1 MPSAVWV
8 LVGAYL
14 LVAAATLAEAE
25 FRPAR
30 SAAPGPVAY
39 CAAALL
45 FAGTW
50 PLRAAR
56 GLWHRIKPF

>member
-1 MPSAVWV
+1 MPSFWL

-14 LVAAATLAEAE
+14 MVAAATLLEAE

-30 SAAPGPVAY
+30 GAAPGPLAF
-39 CAAALL
+39 CLAALL
-45 FAGTW
+45 FAATW

-56 GLWHRIKPF
+56 GVWRRLAAL